1 MRNIAHANTK
11 IVNPRNFIATT
22 ALLSQAPVRKFTL
35 WKTAHIAIHNVANT
49 RAWTVDCG
57 APKMVS
63 PKTNPAA
70 AIGAVNPAM
79 IEIQPAMN
87 PTDGWTNRLKKT
99 YSPPL
104 SDTRLA
110 RAA

>member
-1 MRNIAHANTK
+1 
-11 IVNPRNFIATT
+11 
-22 ALLSQAPVRKFTL
+22 
-35 WKTAHIAIHNVANT
+35 
-49 RAWTVDCG
+49 
-57 APKMVS
+57 MVS
-63 PKTNPAA
+63 PKTKPAA